1 MADETGGAGS
11 GAEGHTDQ
19 VADNADN
26 ADDTVEAT
34 GAPGETG
41 GTDSKG
47 GDGGRTDG
55 GKAGTGD
62 GKAGTGG
69 GGTNGTTGGKAGTG
83 GGGTD
88 GTDGGTDGDAK
99 QAARARRIAA
109 WHGSERTLAH
119 GPAEGRIADRL
130 AALALTADDP
140 SYGGDGWVDVYGDG
154 VVEELE
160 RRVATLLGMEAA
172 AFFPTGTMAQ
182 QIALRC
188 WAGRTGVPVVAV
200 HPLAHLE
207 VHERDAYLTVSG
219 LRAVRPT
226 SEPRPPTAEE
236 VRDLDEPFG
245 TLALELPLRDAGFVL
260 PSWEELVAVVEAA
273 RERDAVVHFDGA
285 RLWECTAHFGREL
298 PEIAA
303 LADSVYVSFYK
314 SLDGISGAALAG
326 PESLVAEARAW
337 RHRYGGQLFQ
347 QWPAALAALA
357 GLDRELPR
365 LPSYVA
371 HARVV
376 AEALRK
382 AFTAAGVG
390 WSRVHPEVPHTHQ
403 FQVWLPYPAAVLD
416 EAGVRLA
423 EETRTTLFR
432 RWQEPG
438 PPGLAM
444 TEVTVASPALEWT
457 AEDVTAAVDAF
468 LARVR
473 ELMRRDG

>member
-1 MADETGGAGS
+1 M
-11 GAEGHTDQ
+11 
-19 VADNADN
+19 
-26 ADDTVEAT
+26 ADDTEQD
-34 GAPGETG
+34 PR
-41 GTDSKG
+41 S
-47 GDGGRTDG
+47 
-55 GKAGTGD
+55 
-62 GKAGTGG
+62 
-69 GGTNGTTGGKAGTG
+69 
-83 GGGTD
+83 
-88 GTDGGTDGDAK
+88 
-99 QAARARRIAA
+99 RRLAA
-109 WHGSERTLAH
+109 WHGSKRTLAR
-119 GPAEGRIADRL
+119 GSVETRIGERL
-130 AALALTADDP
+130 AGLTAAASAYDP
-140 SYGGDGWVDVYGDG
+140 DGWVDFYGDG

-160 RRVATLLGMEAA
+160 RRVAEELGMEAA

-188 WAGRTGVPVVAV
+188 WAGRTGNPVVAV

-226 SEPRPPTAEE
+226 SEPRLPTAEE
-236 VRDLDEPFG
+236 IRDLDEPFG

-260 PSWEELVAVVEAA
+260 PAWDELVAVVEAA
-273 RERDAVVHFDGA
+273 REREAVVHVDGA
-285 RLWECTAHFGREL
+285 RLWECTLHFGRGL

-326 PESLVAEARAW
+326 PETLVAEAKAW

-357 GLDRELPR
+357 GLERELPR

-371 HARVV
+371 HAPIV
-376 AEALRK
+376 AEALRA

-390 WSRVHPEVPHTHQ
+390 WFRVHPEVPHTHQ
-403 FQVWLPYPAAVLD
+403 FQVWLPYPAAALD

-444 TEVTVASPALEWT
+444 TEVTVASPALDWT
-457 AEDVTAAVDAF
+457 ADDVTAAVDAF
-468 LARVR
+468 LVRVR
-473 ELMRRDG
+473 EITAGDG

>member
-19 VADNADN
+19 VADDADD

-41 GTDSKG
+41 GTDGTG
-47 GDGGRTDG
+47 GDGGGTDC
-55 GKAGTGD
+55 
-62 GKAGTGG
+62 
-69 GGTNGTTGGKAGTG
+69 GTTGGKAGTG
-83 GGGTD
+83 GDGGGTSGTTGGTGGTSGTD
-88 GTDGGTDGDAK
+88 GTDGDGK

-119 GPAEGRIADRL
+119 GPTEGRIADRL

-382 AFTAAGVG
+382 AFTAAGIG

>member
-1 MADETGGAGS
+1 M
-11 GAEGHTDQ
+11 
-19 VADNADN
+19 
-26 ADDTVEAT
+26 ADDTEQD
-34 GAPGETG
+34 PR
-41 GTDSKG
+41 S
-47 GDGGRTDG
+47 
-55 GKAGTGD
+55 
-62 GKAGTGG
+62 
-69 GGTNGTTGGKAGTG
+69 
-83 GGGTD
+83 
-88 GTDGGTDGDAK
+88 
-99 QAARARRIAA
+99 RRLAA
-109 WHGSERTLAH
+109 WHGSKRTLAR
-119 GPAEGRIADRL
+119 GSVETRIGERL
-130 AALALTADDP
+130 AGLTAAASAYDP
-140 SYGGDGWVDVYGDG
+140 DGWVDFYGDG

-160 RRVATLLGMEAA
+160 RRVAEELGMEAA

-188 WAGRTGVPVVAV
+188 WAGRTGNPVVAV

-226 SEPRPPTAEE
+226 SEPRLPTAEE

-260 PSWEELVAVVEAA
+260 PAWDELVAVVEAA
-273 RERDAVVHFDGA
+273 REREAVVHVDGA
-285 RLWECTAHFGREL
+285 RLWECTPHFGRGL
-298 PEIAA
+298 REIAA

-326 PESLVAEARAW
+326 PETLVAEAKAW

-357 GLDRELPR
+357 GLERELPR

-371 HARVV
+371 HARIV
-376 AEALRK
+376 AEALRA

-390 WSRVHPEVPHTHQ
+390 WFRVHPEVPHTHQ
-403 FQVWLPYPAAVLD
+403 FHVWLPYPAAALD

-444 TEVTVASPALEWT
+444 TEVTVASPALDWT
-457 AEDVTAAVDAF
+457 ADDVTAAVDAF
-468 LARVR
+468 LVRVR
-473 ELMRRDG
+473 EITAGDG